1 QFSSVGSFRQ
11 VDFILFVNDAQQT
24 GFARSTRHHA
34 FRPMHDEHV
43 FRISVV
49 SLVFW
54 YSLSKETEKPEDGK
68 QGERNSQ

>member
-1 QFSSVGSFRQ
+1 M
-11 VDFILFVNDAQQT
+11 NDAQQT
-24 GFARSTRHHA
+24 GFALSTRHHA
-34 FRPMHDEHV
+34 SRRMLDEHV

>member
-1 QFSSVGSFRQ
+1 M
-11 VDFILFVNDAQQT
+11 L
-24 GFARSTRHHA
+24 
-34 FRPMHDEHV
+34 DEHV